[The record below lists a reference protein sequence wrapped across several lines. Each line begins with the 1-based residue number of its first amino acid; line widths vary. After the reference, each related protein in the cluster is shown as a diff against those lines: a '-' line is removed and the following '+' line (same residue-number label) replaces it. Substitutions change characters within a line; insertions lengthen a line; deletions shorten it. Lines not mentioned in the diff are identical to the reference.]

1 MSACQCINRI
11 IINGAEISGSIKKNA
26 DSQDGAIIEWRRL
39 LDFSEWHRSCIGY
52 MNLKDAARVH
62 QYTNKETAKL

>member
-26 DSQDGAIIEWRRL
+26 DSKDVAIIE
-39 LDFSEWHRSCIGY
+39 
-52 MNLKDAARVH
+52 
-62 QYTNKETAKL
+62 